1 MCSLFPHGILIL
13 RTKFCFNIFNASG
26 AVKCRYRCV
35 FYKLVPDKNSMDAIS
50 GLPSITLYS
59 LVTLCTSGP
68 REGGSCSEV
77 CTSADSGPG
86 PVCRDQGAPR
96 TWSGHP
102 ASGGRGRGRAGI
114 SQSGANWPRSLN
126 QKRATLLCNNWGR

>member
-1 MCSLFPHGILIL
+1 MCMCSFPHGILIF

-59 LVTLCTSGP
+59 LVTLEYLWP
-68 REGGSCSEV
+68 QRGGELL
-77 CTSADSGPG
+77 
-86 PVCRDQGAPR
+86 
-96 TWSGHP
+96 
-102 ASGGRGRGRAGI
+102 RG
-114 SQSGANWPRSLN
+114 LH
-126 QKRATLLCNNWGR
+126 LC